1 LNALANLISKEE
13 TRGRIISEILGLKE
27 EEKDVTSKDQAKTNS
42 MFEKDIL
49 SVLCERIFLKTNQS
63 SLQFFATALATV
75 LSSLCETRDLKLFE
89 NIFERDVCNA
99 ILVMLHRL
107 KSHRESV
114 VVNLATLQRLVA
126 RAQHDTEMSYWV
138 EDLIEERIKYSINDY
153 LTKGPTGFEILEA
166 IKSEYSS
173 GQDVE
178 VRSLVEEVL
187 EMICGPPISD
197 DELELDDM
205 RDDAKVPSHKEQPN
219 FNL

>member
-1 LNALANLISKEE
+1 
-13 TRGRIISEILGLKE
+13 
-27 EEKDVTSKDQAKTNS
+27 
-42 MFEKDIL
+42 M
-49 SVLCERIFLKTNQS
+49 
-63 SLQFFATALATV
+63 
-75 LSSLCETRDLKLFE
+75 
-89 NIFERDVCNA
+89 CNA
-99 ILVMLHRL
+99 ILAMLHRL

-114 VVNLATLQRLVA
+114 VVNLATMQRLVA

-138 EDLIEERIKYSINDY
+138 EDLIEERIKYSTDDY

-197 DELELDDM
+197 DELDQDDM
-205 RDDAKVPSHKEQPN
+205 RDDSKVPTLKEQPN
-219 FNL
+219 FNI